1 MRGILS
7 AAPGPSA
14 IRLMVG
20 THLLLLIQAALVLWS
35 APHLDIA
42 LRVLVA
48 LVFALAVGSLAA
60 AIHGGSDDNRRTWW
74 RRRHAR

>member
-7 AAPGPSA
+7 AAPGPLA
-14 IRLMVG
+14 TRLMIG
-20 THLLLLIQAALVLWS
+20 TQMLLLIQTALVLWS

-48 LVFALAVGSLAA
+48 LLFTLAVGAFGA
-60 AIHGGSDDNRRTWW
+60 AIHGLSGDNSQTYG
-74 RRRHAR
+74 RRRHGR

>member
-48 LVFALAVGSLAA
+48 LVFALAVSGLCA
-60 AIHGGSDDNRRTWW
+60 AIHGGSDDNRQTWW

>member
-14 IRLMVG
+14 VRLIVG
-20 THLLLLIQAALVLWS
+20 THLPLIQAALVLWS
-35 APHLDIA
+35 LPRVDVA

-48 LVFALAVGSLAA
+48 LVFTMALGGLVA
-60 AIHGGSDDNRRTWW
+60 AIHGGSNDDRRSCW
-74 RRRHAR
+74 RHGHGR

>member
-48 LVFALAVGSLAA
+48 LVFVMAVSGLCAA
-60 AIHGGSDDNRRTWW
+60 VHGLSDDDRPNWW